1 MAESTTR
8 TEDLLTPELLNAL
21 DRLDVLSRKMF
32 AGKLPGERRS
42 KRRGQ
47 GVEFDDFRPYVAG
60 DDLRHIDWNVYARS
74 EKFFLKLFR
83 EEEDLSVHVVIDASA
98 SMDVGE
104 PSKRLFAARLAMAI
118 GYIGLVNHNRVLASV
133 FGGRWEDFD
142 GPLRTLAPMRGRRN
156 AQRLASFLGESLRD
170 RGARVEARAAPDF
183 NDICRRLA
191 MARAGK
197 GVLVLVSDF
206 LFREGHLPGLNYLA
220 GNVGGGGFDTY
231 CVQVLTPDE
240 RDPGREGGELLGD
253 LRLLDAESGHAA
265 EVTVSKALLK
275 RYRQRLASFVG
286 GLERA
291 CRAREFDHT
300 LVTTDMQIE
309 ELVLGSLR
317 RRGLVG

>member
-1 MAESTTR
+1 MAESISR
-8 TEDLLTPELLNAL
+8 TEDLLNPELASAL

-42 KRRGQ
+42 KRRGR

-83 EEEDLSVHVVIDASA
+83 EEEDLSVHLVIDASA

-104 PSKRLFAARLAMAI
+104 PSKRLFGARLA
-118 GYIGLVNHNRVLASV
+118 LVNHNRVLASV
-133 FGGRWEDFD
+133 FGARWENFD
-142 GPLRTLAPMRGRRN
+142 GPIRTLAPMRGRQNTR
-156 AQRLASFLGESLRD
+156 RLANFLGESLKD
-170 RGARVEARAAPDF
+170 RAARVEARSAPDF
-183 NDICRRLA
+183 NEVCRHLA

-197 GVLVLVSDF
+197 GVLVLISDF
-206 LFREGHLPGLNYLA
+206 LFREGYLPGLNYLA
-220 GNVGGGGFDTY
+220 SGVGGGGFDTY
-231 CVQVLTPDE
+231 CIQVLTPDE

-275 RYRQRLASFVG
+275 RYRRRLASLVG

-291 CRAREFDHT
+291 CRAREIDHM
-300 LVTTDMQIE
+300 LVTSDTGIE